1 MMTPWITR
9 AWYVFVA
16 ASVVLACV
24 HAMVGARSIS
34 RRYRLAWTQP
44 EVLALPASPPAWLSP
59 FTGFCGALLCV
70 LAILL
75 IVPGSPF
82 WRPDALAGPALL
94 VAGTASS
101 AAIFRSLQGAW
112 SSALAILGSLL
123 LSAGACGL
131 TRSVLYASTG
141 GIAHLHAIAV
151 ALAIMSALWAWLD
164 GVWLQQIDSG
174 HAWTVAGRLLGF
186 TSWFSFANAGAAVVI
201 QWTTALLDQPG
212 AGMNVWLA
220 LCVHAVLAG
229 ALVFCVR
236 RWWGVGFLFLLMAC
250 LAGMLVL
257 IAGRLSTM
265 S

>member
-1 MMTPWITR
+1 MTPWITG

-16 ASVVLACV
+16 ASVALAGV
-24 HAMVGARSIS
+24 HAVVGARTIS

-44 EVLALPASPPAWLSP
+44 DGLASPAFPPAWLSP
-59 FTGFCGALLCV
+59 FTSFCGVLLCV

-82 WRPDALAGPALL
+82 WRPDALAGPALF

-101 AAIFRSLQGAW
+101 VAIFRSLQGAW
-112 SSALAILGSLL
+112 SGALAISGSLL

-131 TRSVLYASTG
+131 TRSVLFASTG
-141 GIAHLHAIAV
+141 WFAHLHAIAV
-151 ALAIMSALWAWLD
+151 ALAIMSGLWAWLD
-164 GVWLQQIDSG
+164 GVWLQQLDSG
-174 HAWTVAGRLLGF
+174 RAWTIAGRLLDF
-186 TSWFSFANAGAAVVI
+186 TSWFSFANAGAGVVI
-201 QWTTALLDQPG
+201 QWTTTLLEQPG
-212 AGMNVWLA
+212 ARMNVWLA

-229 ALVFCVR
+229 ALVLCVR